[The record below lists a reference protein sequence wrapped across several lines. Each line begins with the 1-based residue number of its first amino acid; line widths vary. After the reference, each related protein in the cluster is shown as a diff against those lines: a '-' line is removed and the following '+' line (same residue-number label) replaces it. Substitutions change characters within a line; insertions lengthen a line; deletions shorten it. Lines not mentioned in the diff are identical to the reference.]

1 MLMEEEEN
9 GRDTEDFQAT
19 LYTKKNQTGN
29 AERTYVQHAATG
41 RKGPDNKSGQT
52 ELRWNELEEREASRR
67 RNLGRKG
74 ILLLLE
80 GLPYM
85 PYYDTVAKG

>member
-1 MLMEEEEN
+1 ME
-9 GRDTEDFQAT
+9 GIQRAFKPH
-19 LYTKKNQTGN
+19 YIPKKNQTGN
-29 AERTYVQHAATG
+29 AERTYVQRAATG

-52 ELRWNELEEREASRR
+52 ELRWNELEEKEASRR
-67 RNLGRKG
+67 RNLGRRG

-80 GLPYM
+80 RLPYV